1 MGKRKKKLLFIAAV
15 GIFFVIWTVW
25 GNKTLGTTHYTVTSS
40 RVPAAFDH
48 YKIAVVADLHYA
60 AFGENNCGLLKL
72 IEKENPDMIAI
83 TGDFVDSSNTD
94 FAAAQNLIQ
103 SLIKIA
109 PCYYVT
115 GNHEAW
121 LGEQYAEF
129 ENRLA
134 EAGVV
139 VLHDS
144 VVELTKNQETIQI
157 AGLDDPDF
165 SNRDTSVQQSMIET
179 KLNNLDLTDDYCI
192 LLSHRPETFQAYVNA
207 NIDLVCSGHAHGGQ
221 FRLPFI
227 GGIIAPN
234 QGLFPQFDAGIY
246 SEDDTTMI
254 VSRGIGNS
262 VIPIRIN
269 NRPELVC
276 IELSCEM

>member
-1 MGKRKKKLLFIAAV
+1 MGKKQKKLLPIVIVGFI
-15 GIFFVIWTVW
+15 FVIWIVWSNTTV
-25 GNKTLGTTHYTVTSS
+25 GTTHYTVTSS
-40 RVPAAFDH
+40 RIPAAFDH
-48 YKIAVVADLHYA
+48 FKIAVVSDLHNVE
-60 AFGENNCGLLKL
+60 FGENNCDLLKL

-83 TGDFVDSSNTD
+83 TGDFVDSSKTD
-94 FAAAQNLIQ
+94 FAVAQNLIQ
-103 SLIKIA
+103 SLVKIA

-121 LGEQYAEF
+121 LGKQYEEF
-129 ENRLA
+129 ENILVD
-134 EAGVV
+134 EGVI

-144 VVELTKNQETIQI
+144 AVELTKNQEIIQI

-165 SNRDTSVQQSMIET
+165 TDRDTSIQQSMMET
-179 KLNNLDLTDDYCI
+179 KLNHMDLTDDYCI
-192 LLSHRPETFQAYVNA
+192 LLSHRPETFQAYVSA
-207 NIDLVCSGHAHGGQ
+207 DIDLVLSGHAHGGQ

-227 GGIIAPN
+227 GGVIAPN
-234 QGLFPQFDAGIY
+234 QGFFPQYDGGIY
-246 SEDDTTMI
+246 SENNTTMI

-269 NRPELVC
+269 NRPELVY